1 MHNAIHITS
10 VNLSPDMATKIRIL
24 EVVLYKLACHYK
36 IYAEVYN
43 QNVHVAD
50 NNVLSFRIRTLHD
63 YYFATLRILLKESD
77 GSRKCLC
84 YSDIPFRRF
93 EEGKSKCIVFSL
105 FDAATRNECA
115 TYDFQPKK
123 RVGKIRIHY
132 RFTREPFDSCLHTG
146 HEPNF
151 IDKIFD
157 FLFVNE
163 KDIKI
168 SVILRKALEITR
180 GTMKSKI
187 DIFKG
192 WLVIQSYYRKMYS
205 AHSLEGISS
214 LVKELGASALVPRQQ
229 SSSGTPTSFN
239 LHMKSTGNGGFDCDG
254 FRLFEKEFYMYFLN
268 ILYYSLAPYGARIN
282 NFAIPKRS
290 SVAENVVDD
299 LHKAI
304 LSFLAIPSH
313 DLILVNLNRQDKK
326 SAFIAFLHKESIVIS
341 FRGTA
346 NPRDISF
353 DLKFEYS
360 EFYEGYAHDG
370 VKRLGKMFIREHWDE
385 VRMLMSMHGRTKLI
399 ITGHSLGGGVALL
412 VGYIIFRE
420 NLVSPEMLEVVAYSP
435 VPIMSKN
442 LVQNPP
448 DNFTSFTYEN
458 DIVPSLS
465 YGSVC
470 DMKYLCCS
478 IGSQMR
484 ILRRSEVDIGEMIER
499 IREFYLKHD
508 IHPKLYI
515 PSKIV
520 QFRTFLSRDKTIFFR
535 FLNAFGWRDAKL
547 LEEKVVLAKVH
558 GYSFSD
564 DAIFDQRAV
573 IDHIPRLLF
582 DAFEQSIQIC
592 EYVSATKSTDK

>member
-1 MHNAIHITS
+1 M
-10 VNLSPDMATKIRIL
+10 VTKIRIL
-24 EVVLYKLACHYK
+24 EVVLNKLACHYK

-43 QNVHVAD
+43 QSIHIAD

-63 YYFATLRILLKESD
+63 YYFAKLRILLKESD
-77 GSRKCLC
+77 SFHKCLC
-84 YSDIPFRRF
+84 YTDIPFRNF
-93 EEGKSKCIVFSL
+93 EEGMTKCIAFPL
-105 FDAATRNECA
+105 FDAATKNECT

-123 RVGKIRIHY
+123 SVGKIRIHY
-132 RFTREPFDSCLHTG
+132 NFIRESFDSCLHAG
-146 HEPNF
+146 HERNF

-157 FLFVNE
+157 FLFLNE

-180 GTMKSKI
+180 GSMKSKV
-187 DIFKG
+187 DIFRG

-205 AHSLEGISS
+205 VHSLEGISS
-214 LVKELGASALVPRQQ
+214 LMGEIGSGALVPREH

-239 LHMKSTGNGGFDCDG
+239 LHMKSACSGGFDCDG
-254 FRLFEKEFYMYFLN
+254 FKLFEKEFYVYFLN

-290 SVAENVVDD
+290 NVAENVVDD

-304 LSFLAIPSH
+304 LSFLAIPAH
-313 DLILVNLNRQDKK
+313 DLILVNLNKQDRK
-326 SAFIAFLHKESIVIS
+326 SAFIVFLYKESVVIS
-341 FRGTA
+341 FRGTT

-353 DLKFEYS
+353 DLMFEYS

-370 VKRLGKMFIREHWDE
+370 VKRLGKMFIKEHWEE
-385 VRMLMSMHGRTKLI
+385 VRMLMNMYGRAKLI

-420 NLVSPEMLEVVAYSP
+420 NLVSPEMLEVAAYSP

-448 DNFTSFTYEN
+448 DNFISFTYEN

-484 ILRRSEVDIGEMIER
+484 ILRRSEVNIEEMIEK
-499 IREFYLKHD
+499 IRKFYLKHD

-564 DAIFDQRAV
+564 DATFDQRAV
-573 IDHIPRLLF
+573 INHIPRLLF

-592 EYVSATKSTDK
+592 EYISATKSVISDIADKNAL